1 MDFCYIIIVSYP
13 NILNKKGDRMN
24 LNSKIKALRR
34 EKKMTQ
40 QELADKLKI
49 GKTTVSNYETGY
61 SKPDTDTL
69 IQMSK
74 IFNVSLNYL
83 TGINNVKQDTNP
95 EKYTIPVY
103 ASISCGN
110 PFVADENIYD
120 FEDVDIALKSQGEH
134 FGLLCRGNSMFPE
147 FKDGDVAIIRK
158 QSNIDSGDVA
168 AVRINGDEATLK
180 IVKKSEQGIT
190 LVAINPD
197 VFLPRF
203 YSNEEII
210 NLPVEIIGKVIENR
224 RKY

>member
-1 MDFCYIIIVSYP
+1 DLMKI
-13 NILNKKGDRMN
+13 GDKLTYLRNSNN
-24 LNSKIKALRR
+24 LSQA
-34 EKKMTQ
+34 
-40 QELADKLKI
+40 ELAKKLNINRSSI
-49 GKTTVSNYETGY
+49 GMFESNART
-61 SKPDTDTL
+61 PTTDTL
-69 IQMSK
+69 VRYAQF
-74 IFNVSLNYL
+74 FNVSIDYL
-83 TGINNVKQDTNP
+83 MGTSQNSNP

-120 FEDVDIALKSQGEH
+120 FEDIDIALKSQGEH
-134 FGLLCRGNSMFPE
+134 FGLLCRGNSMSPE

-158 QSNIDSGDVA
+158 QSNIDSGNIA

>member
-1 MDFCYIIIVSYP
+1 MSIGIKLKQLREEKEMKQENLAQKLGVNRATISMYERDQRVPSTEILQKYTQIFDVSSDYLLG
-13 NILNKKGDRMN
+13 NT
-24 LNSKIKALRR
+24 KIK
-34 EKKMTQ
+34 
-40 QELADKLKI
+40 
-49 GKTTVSNYETGY
+49 
-61 SKPDTDTL
+61 SKE
-69 IQMSK
+69 I
-74 IFNVSLNYL
+74 
-83 TGINNVKQDTNP
+83 NP

-120 FEDVDIALKSQGEH
+120 FEDIDIALKSQGEH
-134 FGLLCRGNSMFPE
+134 FGLLCRGNSMSPE

-203 YSNEEII
+203 YSNDEII

>member
-1 MDFCYIIIVSYP
+1 MKI
-13 NILNKKGDRMN
+13 GDKLTYLRNSNN
-24 LNSKIKALRR
+24 LSQA
-34 EKKMTQ
+34 
-40 QELADKLKI
+40 ELAKKLNINRSSI
-49 GKTTVSNYETGY
+49 GMFESNART
-61 SKPDTDTL
+61 PTTDTL
-69 IQMSK
+69 VRYAQF
-74 IFNVSLNYL
+74 FNVSIDYL
-83 TGINNVKQDTNP
+83 MGTSQNSNA

-134 FGLLCRGNSMFPE
+134 FGLLCRGNSMSPE

-158 QSNIDSGDVA
+158 QSNIDSGNIA

>member
-1 MDFCYIIIVSYP
+1 MKI
-13 NILNKKGDRMN
+13 GDKLTYLRNSNN
-24 LNSKIKALRR
+24 LSQA
-34 EKKMTQ
+34 
-40 QELADKLKI
+40 ELAKKLNISRSSI
-49 GKTTVSNYETGY
+49 GMFESNART
-61 SKPDTDTL
+61 PTTDTL
-69 IQMSK
+69 VRYAQF
-74 IFNVSLNYL
+74 FNVSIDYL
-83 TGINNVKQDTNP
+83 MGTSQNSNA

-134 FGLLCRGNSMFPE
+134 FGLLCRGNSMSPE

-158 QSNIDSGDVA
+158 QSNIDSGNIA

>member
-1 MDFCYIIIVSYP
+1 MKI
-13 NILNKKGDRMN
+13 GDKLTYLRNSNN
-24 LNSKIKALRR
+24 LSQA
-34 EKKMTQ
+34 
-40 QELADKLKI
+40 ELAKKLNISRSSI
-49 GKTTVSNYETGY
+49 GMFESNART
-61 SKPDTDTL
+61 PTTDTL
-69 IQMSK
+69 VRYAQF
-74 IFNVSLNYL
+74 FNVSIDYL
-83 TGINNVKQDTNP
+83 MGTSQNNNP

-120 FEDVDIALKSQGEH
+120 FEDIDIALKSQGEH
-134 FGLLCRGNSMFPE
+134 FGLLCRGNSMSPE

-158 QSNIDSGDVA
+158 QSYIDSGQVA

>member
-1 MDFCYIIIVSYP
+1 MS
-13 NILNKKGDRMN
+13 LG
-24 LNSKIKALRR
+24 A
-34 EKKMTQ
+34 
-40 QELADKLKI
+40 KLKQLREEQEMKQETLAQI
-49 GKTTVSNYETGY
+49 LGINRATISMYERNQRVPSTEILQKYTKT
-61 SKPDTDTL
+61 
-69 IQMSK
+69 
-74 IFNVSLNYL
+74 FNVSSDYL
-83 TGINNVKQDTNP
+83 LGNTHYKSNNINN

-120 FEDVDIALKSQGEH
+120 FEDIDIALKSQGEH
-134 FGLLCRGNSMFPE
+134 FGLLCRGDSMSPE

-158 QSNIDSGDVA
+158 QSDIDSGQVA

-197 VFLPRF
+197 VFLPQF

-210 NLPVEIIGKVIENR
+210 NLPVEIIGRVIENR

>member
-1 MDFCYIIIVSYP
+1 MKI
-13 NILNKKGDRMN
+13 GDKLTYLRNSNN
-24 LNSKIKALRR
+24 LSQA
-34 EKKMTQ
+34 
-40 QELADKLKI
+40 ELAKKLNISRSSI
-49 GKTTVSNYETGY
+49 GMFESNART
-61 SKPDTDTL
+61 PTTDTL
-69 IQMSK
+69 VRYAQF
-74 IFNVSLNYL
+74 FNVSIDYL
-83 TGINNVKQDTNP
+83 MGTSQNSNA

>member
-1 MDFCYIIIVSYP
+1 MKI
-13 NILNKKGDRMN
+13 GDKLTYLRNSNN
-24 LNSKIKALRR
+24 LSQA
-34 EKKMTQ
+34 
-40 QELADKLKI
+40 ELAKKLNINRSSI
-49 GKTTVSNYETGY
+49 GMFESNART
-61 SKPDTDTL
+61 PTTDTL
-69 IQMSK
+69 VRYAQF
-74 IFNVSLNYL
+74 FNVSIDYL
-83 TGINNVKQDTNP
+83 MGTSQNSNP

-120 FEDVDIALKSQGEH
+120 FEDIDIALKSQGEH
-134 FGLLCRGNSMFPE
+134 FGLLCRGNSMSPE

-158 QSNIDSGDVA
+158 QSNIDSGNIA

>member
-1 MDFCYIIIVSYP
+1 MIGKQ
-13 NILNKKGDRMN
+13 L
-24 LNSKIKALRR
+24 KALRT
-34 EKKMTQ
+34 EKNYTQ
-40 QELADKLKI
+40 AELAKKLYLTPKAI
-49 GKTTVSNYETGY
+49 SFYENNQRE
-61 SKPDTDTL
+61 PDIDTL
-69 IQMSK
+69 YKIADIFGVSIDYLNGKSK
-74 IFNVSLNYL
+74 TRNHENKS
-83 TGINNVKQDTNP
+83 TNP

-120 FEDVDIALKSQGEH
+120 FEDIDIALKSQGEH
-134 FGLLCRGNSMFPE
+134 FGLLCRGDSMFPE

>member
-1 MDFCYIIIVSYP
+1 MF
-13 NILNKKGDRMN
+13 LNEKLK
-24 LNSKIKALRR
+24 SLRR
-34 EKKMTQ
+34 DKGLTQ

-61 SKPDTDTL
+61 SKPDTETL
-69 IQMSK
+69 IEMSK

-83 TGINNVKQDTNP
+83 TGINNIKHDSNP

-110 PFVADENIYD
+110 PFVANEDIYD
-120 FEDVDIALKSQGEH
+120 FEDIDIALKSQGEH
-134 FGLLCRGNSMFPE
+134 FGLLCRGNSMSPE

-158 QSNIDSGDVA
+158 QSDVDSGQVA

-180 IVKKSEQGIT
+180 IVKKSDQGIT

-203 YSNEEII
+203 YSNDEII
-210 NLPVEIIGKVIENR
+210 NLPVEIIGRVIENR

>member
-1 MDFCYIIIVSYP
+1 MKI
-13 NILNKKGDRMN
+13 GDKLTYLRNSNN
-24 LNSKIKALRR
+24 LSQA
-34 EKKMTQ
+34 
-40 QELADKLKI
+40 ELAKKLNISRSSI
-49 GKTTVSNYETGY
+49 GMFESNART
-61 SKPDTDTL
+61 PTTDTL
-69 IQMSK
+69 VRYAQF
-74 IFNVSLNYL
+74 FNVSIDYL
-83 TGINNVKQDTNP
+83 MGTSQNSNP

-158 QSNIDSGDVA
+158 QSNIESGDIA

>member
-1 MDFCYIIIVSYP
+1 MKI
-13 NILNKKGDRMN
+13 GDKLTYLRNSNN
-24 LNSKIKALRR
+24 LSQA
-34 EKKMTQ
+34 
-40 QELADKLKI
+40 ELAKKLNISRSSI
-49 GKTTVSNYETGY
+49 GMFESNART
-61 SKPDTDTL
+61 PTTDTL
-69 IQMSK
+69 VRYALF
-74 IFNVSLNYL
+74 FNVSIDYL
-83 TGINNVKQDTNP
+83 MGTSQNSNA

-120 FEDVDIALKSQGEH
+120 FEDIDIALKSQGEH

-158 QSNIDSGDVA
+158 QSNIDSGDIA

>member
-1 MDFCYIIIVSYP
+1 MKI
-13 NILNKKGDRMN
+13 GDKLTYLRNSNN
-24 LNSKIKALRR
+24 LSQA
-34 EKKMTQ
+34 
-40 QELADKLKI
+40 ELAKKLNISRSSI
-49 GKTTVSNYETGY
+49 GMFESNARTPTTDALLRYA
-61 SKPDTDTL
+61 
-69 IQMSK
+69 QF
-74 IFNVSLNYL
+74 FNVSVDYL
-83 TGINNVKQDTNP
+83 MGTSQSTNP

-120 FEDVDIALKSQGEH
+120 FEDIDIALKSQGEH
-134 FGLLCRGNSMFPE
+134 FGLLCRGNSMSPE

-180 IVKKSEQGIT
+180 VVKKSEQGIT

-203 YSNEEII
+203 YSNEEIV
-210 NLPVEIIGKVIENR
+210 NLPVEIIGRVIENR

>member
-13 NILNKKGDRMN
+13 NILYKKGDRMN

-61 SKPDTDTL
+61 SKPDTETL
-69 IQMSK
+69 IEMSK

-83 TGINNVKQDTNP
+83 TGINNAKQDTNP

-110 PFVADENIYD
+110 PFVANEDIYD
-120 FEDVDIALKSQGEH
+120 FEDIDIALKSQGEH
-134 FGLLCRGNSMFPE
+134 FGLLCRGNSMSPE

-158 QSNIDSGDVA
+158 QSDVDSGQVA

-180 IVKKSEQGIT
+180 VVKKSEQGIT
-190 LVAINPD
+190 LIAINPD

-203 YSNEEII
+203 YSNDEII
-210 NLPVEIIGKVIENR
+210 NLPVEIIGRVIENR

>member
-1 MDFCYIIIVSYP
+1 MKI
-13 NILNKKGDRMN
+13 GDKLTYLRNSNN
-24 LNSKIKALRR
+24 LSQA
-34 EKKMTQ
+34 
-40 QELADKLKI
+40 ELAKKLNISRSSI
-49 GKTTVSNYETGY
+49 GMFESNART
-61 SKPDTDTL
+61 PTTDTL
-69 IQMSK
+69 VRYAQF
-74 IFNVSLNYL
+74 FNVSIDYL
-83 TGINNVKQDTNP
+83 MGTSQNSNA

-120 FEDVDIALKSQGEH
+120 FEDIDIALKSQGEH

-158 QSNIDSGDVA
+158 QSNIESGDIA

>member
-1 MDFCYIIIVSYP
+1 
-13 NILNKKGDRMN
+13 MN
-24 LNSKIKALRR
+24 LNSKIKTLRR

-61 SKPDTDTL
+61 SKPDTETL
-69 IQMSK
+69 IEMSK
-74 IFNVSLNYL
+74 VFNVSLNYL

-95 EKYTIPVY
+95 EKYTVPVY
-103 ASISCGN
+103 SSISCGN
-110 PFVADENIYD
+110 PFIADENIYD
-120 FEDVDIALKSQGEH
+120 FEDIDIALKSQGEH
-134 FGLLCRGNSMFPE
+134 FGLLCRGNSMSPE

-158 QSNIDSGDVA
+158 QSYIDSGQVA

>member
-1 MDFCYIIIVSYP
+1 MKI
-13 NILNKKGDRMN
+13 GDKLTYLRNSNN
-24 LNSKIKALRR
+24 LSQA
-34 EKKMTQ
+34 
-40 QELADKLKI
+40 ELAKKLNISRSSI
-49 GKTTVSNYETGY
+49 GMFESNART
-61 SKPDTDTL
+61 PTTDTL
-69 IQMSK
+69 VRYAQF
-74 IFNVSLNYL
+74 FNVSIDYL
-83 TGINNVKQDTNP
+83 MGTSQNSNA

-120 FEDVDIALKSQGEH
+120 FEDIDIALKSQGEH

>member
-1 MDFCYIIIVSYP
+1 MKI
-13 NILNKKGDRMN
+13 GDKLTYLRNSNN
-24 LNSKIKALRR
+24 LSQA
-34 EKKMTQ
+34 
-40 QELADKLKI
+40 ELAKKLNISRSSI
-49 GKTTVSNYETGY
+49 GMFESNART
-61 SKPDTDTL
+61 PTTDTL
-69 IQMSK
+69 VRYAQF
-74 IFNVSLNYL
+74 FNVSIDYL
-83 TGINNVKQDTNP
+83 MGTSQNSNA

-110 PFVADENIYD
+110 PFVADEDIYD
-120 FEDVDIALKSQGEH
+120 FEDIDIALKSQGEH
-134 FGLLCRGNSMFPE
+134 FGLLCRGNSMSPE

-158 QSNIDSGDVA
+158 QSNIESGDIA

>member
-1 MDFCYIIIVSYP
+1 MKI
-13 NILNKKGDRMN
+13 GDKLTYLRNSNN
-24 LNSKIKALRR
+24 LSQA
-34 EKKMTQ
+34 
-40 QELADKLKI
+40 ELAKKLNISRSSI
-49 GKTTVSNYETGY
+49 GMFESNART
-61 SKPDTDTL
+61 PTTDTL
-69 IQMSK
+69 VRYAQF
-74 IFNVSLNYL
+74 FNVSIDYL
-83 TGINNVKQDTNP
+83 MGTSQNSNA

-134 FGLLCRGNSMFPE
+134 FGLLCRGNSMSPE

-158 QSNIDSGDVA
+158 QSNIDSGNIA

-197 VFLPRF
+197 VILPRF

-210 NLPVEIIGKVIENR
+210 NLPVEITGKVIENR

>member
-1 MDFCYIIIVSYP
+1 
-13 NILNKKGDRMN
+13 MN

-180 IVKKSEQGIT
+180 IVKKSDQGIT